1 MGLKD
6 KLTRKI
12 RSLLPKTPS
21 THGNQECYDPE
32 HNAESLA
39 SGPSPMPPDIPA
51 DPGDTDISF
60 DHGNVGVRTRT
71 AASTESP
78 RSEVVHNWL
87 SGLKLAVQI
96 FEKTL
101 DSVPVPG
108 LKGAIGGILMIVD
121 QFDVNSSFFLRL
133 PASTLYLKA
142 GFDRKATRIRK
153 TSMNLKYT
161 Y

>member
-6 KLTRKI
+6 KGSKLTRKI
-12 RSLLPKTPS
+12 RSLLLKKPGTNGS
-21 THGNQECYDPE
+21 QECDDPE
-32 HNAESLA
+32 HDAESHA

-60 DHGNVGVRTRT
+60 DHGDVGVT
-71 AASTESP
+71 AASTGLP

-87 SGLKLAVQI
+87 SGLKLAVQV

-121 QFDVNSSFFLRL
+121 QFEVTRNFLLAL
-133 PASTLYLKA
+133 PASTKS
-142 GFDRKATRIRK
+142 I
-153 TSMNLKYT
+153 
-161 Y
+161 